1 MYFAFRTIL
10 TEIHR
15 KGSVTM
21 CGDNIEGALTGMC
34 LEDYGYDEVIYLS
47 DDRFLP
53 ALVGVTTDNRAV
65 YDYGKI
71 IEILQTEFRLSE
83 QDAVEHADYN
93 FSGVMGG
100 GVPNI
105 YLRGGRHGVLQGC
118 HGKGR
123 EYANVRG
130 SRAASRTTILRSGTR
145 AALCRL
151 FFVFRHNRHPEHIKK

>member
-1 MYFAFRTIL
+1 
-10 TEIHR
+10 
-15 KGSVTM
+15 M

-71 IEILQTEFRLSE
+71 IEILRTEFRLSE

-93 FSGVMGG
+93 FSGVMGEG
-100 GVPNI
+100 FPI
-105 YLRGGRHGVLQGC
+105 YTYEVDGMAYYRDAMEKDGNTPTQGTAGRRPARRCSAAEQG
-118 HGKGR
+118 R
-123 EYANVRG
+123 LYA
-130 SRAASRTTILRSGTR
+130 A
-145 AALCRL
+145 
-151 FFVFRHNRHPEHIKK
+151 FFCFSS